1 MAFVIFVIV
10 FALQVQCTCMTP
22 EQFAHLHRYQ
32 YSQGSSRPDLSK
44 YSFDQDDLLVITTVQ
59 AIKSGGSTQY
69 STTTARDPAGLTSVS
84 TALIRMTLVS
94 TAFIRMTYNNSTS
107 TKKWRVYVRL
117 HSIVPVQPGIESAE
131 PQ

>member
-1 MAFVIFVIV
+1 
-10 FALQVQCTCMTP
+10 MTP

-84 TALIRMTLVS
+84 TALIRMTY
-94 TAFIRMTYNNSTS
+94 TNSTS

>member
-1 MAFVIFVIV
+1 MIV

-44 YSFDQDDLLVITTVQ
+44 YTFDQDDLLVITTVQ

-84 TALIRMTLVS
+84 TALIRTTLVS
-94 TAFIRMTYNNSTS
+94 AAYT
-107 TKKWRVYVRL
+107 V
-117 HSIVPVQPGIESAE
+117 
-131 PQ
+131 